1 MICQNRLAAVGTEHP
16 QPRNLVQVFL
26 ECADPH
32 AVYPISMY
40 RVCDGRV
47 NANQNASVSK
57 GVMCT
62 NITTTIKIQTG
73 VLDPANMTLC
83 KVYKPIGKRVAVID
97 KFVEE
102 NLGDKIGA
110 YFEHGIELV
119 KLVYRSMEADKVI
132 STVELILHDIMK
144 LGTVMRP

>member
-1 MICQNRLAAVGTEHP
+1 
-16 QPRNLVQVFL
+16 
-26 ECADPH
+26 
-32 AVYPISMY
+32 MY
-40 RVCDGRV
+40 HVCDGRLD
-47 NANQNASVSK
+47 ANQNASVIK
-57 GVMCT
+57 GVMS
-62 NITTTIKIQTG
+62 TTIASTIKIQTG
-73 VLDPANMTLC
+73 VLDPSNRTLC
-83 KVYKPIGKRVAVID
+83 KVYKPIGKCVAVID
-97 KFVEE
+97 KFAEE

>member
-1 MICQNRLAAVGTEHP
+1 
-16 QPRNLVQVFL
+16 
-26 ECADPH
+26 
-32 AVYPISMY
+32 MY

-83 KVYKPIGKRVAVID
+83 KVYKPIGKCVAVID
-97 KFVEE
+97 KFAEE

-119 KLVYRSMEADKVI
+119 KLVYGFKEADKVI